1 MSDKRSKK
9 MLQLAFDAK
18 QDDEK
23 WNRHDKM
30 EISNITMNKYDS
42 IVKKEYNR
50 NYYKKSHS
58 TSMDVESSTTSTLQR
73 LLNSKMGCERK
84 NHSAENYISTC
95 KFTCKKCDLK
105 FHHECLKASAKRMNF
120 ESYNVSSGLCVICT
134 HKEKVFAREAF
145 VSWEDI
151 DLEKFQNS

>member
-1 MSDKRSKK
+1 
-9 MLQLAFDAK
+9 
-18 QDDEK
+18 
-23 WNRHDKM
+23 
-30 EISNITMNKYDS
+30 
-42 IVKKEYNR
+42 
-50 NYYKKSHS
+50 
-58 TSMDVESSTTSTLQR
+58 
-73 LLNSKMGCERK
+73 MGCERK
-84 NHSAENYISTC
+84 NHSTEDYISTC